1 MNTPM
6 QILIDQLKDLY
17 NYDLSEGKRNWTI
30 LAGIELAQALLE
42 KEKEVAQQ
50 YAEFAIECDR
60 KELPVLEFDG
70 WINL

>member
-1 MNTPM
+1 MKQTTVEWFALELYEKFEM
-6 QILIDQLKDLY
+6 KGDGILFNEILEQAKEMEKD
-17 NYDLSEGKRNWTI
+17 
-30 LAGIELAQALLE
+30 
-42 KEKEVAQQ
+42 VAQQ